1 MKPKLIISNTRLFS
15 RKVKDIN
22 LKGLTGTD
30 RYNGIPGNVCF
41 TGNLSIRTRAAG
53 WKDFTGEHGP
63 RDYESEYGFILECSD
78 H

>member
-1 MKPKLIISNTRLFS
+1 MKAQLIISNARLFS

-30 RYNGIPGNVCF
+30 HHNGILGNVCF
-41 TGNLSIRTRAAG
+41 TGNLSIRTRAGG
-53 WKDFTGEHGP
+53 WKDITGEHGS
-63 RDYESEYGFILECSD
+63 RDYESEYGFILECND